1 MLSKQSCGTTAG
13 HCDRGCTFSCG
24 LHLHGMVRYNL
35 SPILRALLSQ
45 SPAEQAD
52 ECPRGLFS
60 ACPPI
65 PTPGVF
71 CRTIIQQKHG
81 KSKHTSGLNFNRWR
95 NLYYQKQCSIEN
107 RGPAKPFSLLLIY
120 LLCTRA
126 NKTPMLSLLCSTGCR
141 QDGKEVTLT
150 IPNWFTYLAKSDY
163 RRQTRDLK

>member
-1 MLSKQSCGTTAG
+1 MLSAQSCGTAAG
-13 HCDRGCTFSCG
+13 HCDQGWIF
-24 LHLHGMVRYNL
+24 ML
-35 SPILRALLSQ
+35 SPPPWDGLAQPEPYFQAILSQ

-60 ACPPI
+60 AHPPI
-65 PTPGVF
+65 PPPGVF

-81 KSKHTSGLNFNRWR
+81 KSKHTSGLNFNRQR

-107 RGPAKPFSLLLIY
+107 RDPVKPFSLLLIY
-120 LLCTRA
+120 LLCTHA
-126 NKTPMLSLLCSTGCR
+126 NRTPMLSLLCSTGCR

-150 IPNWFTYLAKSDY
+150 IPNWFMYLAKSDY